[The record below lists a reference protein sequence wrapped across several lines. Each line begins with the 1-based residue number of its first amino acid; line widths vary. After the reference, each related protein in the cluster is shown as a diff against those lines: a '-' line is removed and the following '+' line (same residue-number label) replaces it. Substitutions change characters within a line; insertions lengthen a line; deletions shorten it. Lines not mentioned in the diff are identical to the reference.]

1 MNITGRSLEK
11 RKFQRL
17 ALDARVQIINQ
28 QQVSCICQCV
38 NFSEDGLDLELPTDG
53 LSFAELSIRAGTVLS
68 VQFLDLNDAPVLQA
82 AVVKIG
88 RSRIGLKLIG

>member
-17 ALDARVQIINQ
+17 ALDARVQIIDQ
-28 QQVSCICQCV
+28 QEQSCICQCV
-38 NFSEDGLDLELPTDG
+38 DFSEDGLDLELPIDR
-53 LSFAELSIRAGTVLS
+53 LSFAELSIRAGTILS
-68 VQFLDLNDAPVLQA
+68 VQFLDLNDAPVLRA

-88 RSRIGLKLIG
+88 RSRIGLKLLG

>member
-17 ALDARVQIINQ
+17 ALDARVQIIDQ
-28 QQVSCICQCV
+28 QEQSCICQCV
-38 NFSEDGLDLELPTDG
+38 DFSEDGLDLELPIDR
-53 LSFAELSIRAGTVLS
+53 LSFAELSIRAGTILS

-82 AVVKIG
+82 AVVKIS
-88 RSRIGLKLIG
+88 RSQIGLKLFG